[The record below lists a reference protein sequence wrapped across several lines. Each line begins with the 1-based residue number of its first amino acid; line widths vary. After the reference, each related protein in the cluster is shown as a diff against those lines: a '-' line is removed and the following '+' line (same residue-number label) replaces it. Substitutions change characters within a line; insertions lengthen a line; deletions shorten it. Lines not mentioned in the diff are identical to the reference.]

1 MSENYQDVKIKCQ
14 DCGIE
19 FIFSVAEQKWYEE
32 KGFTPPKRCRYCRN
46 RRKNEQIQRE
56 RRNNYGYKKE
66 NY

>member
-1 MSENYQDVKIKCQ
+1 MSEDVKIKCQ
-14 DCGIE
+14 DCGTE
-19 FIFSVAEQKWYEE
+19 FIFNIAEQKWYEE
-32 KGFTPPKRCRYCRN
+32 HQFTPPKRCRYCRN